1 MTLVLETAPVD
12 VEDRVLPQR
21 PRVEHFPTRLVLAAI
36 AVSIALRAR
45 FVTTPLSADEGGY
58 LAVARAWASGK
69 HLYTEAW
76 VDRPQGLLVLFRM
89 WDRLTG
95 GSPVAI
101 RVLAIVFGCVAV
113 AAVAYTVFAIA
124 GRRAAAVAAM
134 LVAVASANARIEGF
148 IANGELLAG
157 AIGAAG
163 VAAACGYL
171 FRGRRLS
178 WLFVAG
184 VLAGCAVSLKQSGFD
199 GFLAVLVCIVS
210 GGLLGERDWR
220 QVIREFGVC
229 VAGFAAVLATL
240 TLHGAFLG
248 FRSWWYALVGYRIGG
263 LNAADADWQR
273 FGITSRIA
281 APTLLP
287 LAIAAISGLVVWLA
301 RNRHLTRSNII
312 LPAWICFAVL
322 AFLTG
327 GLFHR
332 HYWVT
337 LTFPFAAAAA
347 VAIAPRRHRP
357 RRRILLVAATCLLAI
372 PSLISTEHVV
382 VLGRAAATLRAH
394 DDPRLVI
401 DEQVGKWYREHRAP
415 SSTLYA
421 LCASAGV
428 YASADAIPPYPY
440 LWLDGV
446 QHGKGAQQQLVE
458 LFAGDHPPTFVV
470 VYQDASLCNPS
481 GQVAS
486 LLHQR
491 YVPREVVA
499 GAQILTLDSDT
510 RDDGPGEDPLSSRW
524 SLRHVS

>member
-1 MTLVLETAPVD
+1 MMLVLEPAPVD
-12 VEDRVLPQR
+12 AEHRVLPQQ
-21 PRVEHFPTRLVLAAI
+21 PRVDRFPIGVVLASI
-36 AVSIALRAR
+36 VVSIGLRAR

-69 HLYTEAW
+69 LLYSEAW
-76 VDRPQGLLVLFRM
+76 VDRPQGLLVLFRV

-101 RVLAIVFGCVAV
+101 RVMAIVFGCVAV

-124 GRRAAAVAAM
+124 GRRAAGVAAM
-134 LVAVASANARIEGF
+134 LLAVASSNARIEGF

-157 AIGAAG
+157 AIGAVG

-171 FRGRRLS
+171 FRGRGLS
-178 WLFVAG
+178 WLFGAG
-184 VLAGCAVSLKQSGFD
+184 VFAGCAVSLKQSGFD
-199 GFLAVLVCIVS
+199 GFLAVLVFILA
-210 GGLLGERDWR
+210 GGLVGERTWR
-220 QVIREFGVC
+220 RVTREFGIC
-229 VAGFAAVLATL
+229 VAGFATVLAAL
-240 TLHGAFLG
+240 LLHGMTLG
-248 FRSWWYALVGYRIGG
+248 FGSWWYALVGYRVGG
-263 LNAADADWQR
+263 LNASDADWHR

-281 APTLLP
+281 APTIAP
-287 LAIAAISGLVVWLA
+287 LAIAAIAGLVIWLV
-301 RNRHLTRSNII
+301 RNRHLTRANF
-312 LPAWICFAVL
+312 LVPAWVFFAVL

-337 LTFPFAAAAA
+337 LTFPLAAAAA
-347 VAIAPRRHRP
+347 MAIAPRWHQP
-357 RRRILLVAATCLLAI
+357 RRPHLLVAATCLLAV

-382 VLGRAAATLRAH
+382 VLGRAAAVIRAH
-394 DDPRLVI
+394 DDPRLMI
-401 DEQVGKWYREHRAP
+401 DEQVGKWYRVHRTP
-415 SSTLYA
+415 TSTLYA

-446 QHGKGAQQQLVE
+446 QHGKGSQQQLVE

-486 LLHQR
+486 LLQER
-491 YVPREVVA
+491 YVPREVVD
-499 GAQILTLDSDT
+499 GVQILTLGGDFRANGFGGD
-510 RDDGPGEDPLSSRW
+510 ELSSRG
-524 SLRHVS
+524 SLRHVT